1 MDFPSINSS
10 LAAKITSFQALLS
23 NHIYMITPA
32 QHRKWHQDL
41 PKVQNSPGRSSFPFC
56 VIGSVVTFHFVFL
69 TQIEVPRIRMRLT
82 TMNMKY
88 VVKGAF
94 TLHEFF
100 LEVYYSVE
108 GPAG

>member
-1 MDFPSINSS
+1 
-10 LAAKITSFQALLS
+10 
-23 NHIYMITPA
+23 
-32 QHRKWHQDL
+32 
-41 PKVQNSPGRSSFPFC
+41 
-56 VIGSVVTFHFVFL
+56 VFL

-88 VVKGAF
+88 VVERAF

-100 LEVYYSVE
+100 LEVYYSEE